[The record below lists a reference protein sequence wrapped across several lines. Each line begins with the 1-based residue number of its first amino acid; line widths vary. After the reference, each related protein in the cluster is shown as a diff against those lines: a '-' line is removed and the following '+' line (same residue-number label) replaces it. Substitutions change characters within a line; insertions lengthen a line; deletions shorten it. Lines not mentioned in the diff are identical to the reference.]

1 MNKLFSRSIFAIFSV
16 LLLSGSGFMIQDAY
30 AAADITYTAATATT
44 TTITLTFSEAMD
56 SSSAQY
62 TDWTISTGQS
72 VSSVTHTNGTT
83 GMTLNLASSLK
94 TDAVPTVTYAEN
106 GHLTDSAGG
115 TTDTVVV
122 GAVTSTDGIVPV
134 VYAATVASPIT
145 VSMRMSESVTND
157 DAAIGD
163 FTIGGVRSS
172 PSVTVI
178 SGSTSNTLTLTLDT
192 AIVYGDTPT
201 ITYALNGRVID
212 DGATGNQLAAFTNQA
227 VANGLSK
234 PATSDCSDCTS
245 PELQGVKITTSSD
258 EYVLKTGDEPIHIT
272 ADVGDKVTVIL
283 AVTDNKSVD
292 TIPFAGLYTNF
303 EQRPSG
309 MNLFY
314 ANNYDNNLNQIST
327 SFYEWNVRSDDVP
340 YDYDNTVSLSTGVP
354 TVTNGEFL
362 IPFTMTFNDSM
373 ESSQVAVK
381 IYDAAGNRLHVV
393 LPVTLEILGHP
404 LLDFDHIGKQ
414 KVMSFF
420 DESVLSTMVGQWS
433 DSESDI
439 TELSTLLGIA
449 DETLP
454 PWTTNLATWVADDR
468 IDSADMIVAIEYL
481 INN

>member
-106 GHLTDSAGG
+106 GHLTDTGVSE
-115 TTDTVVV
+115 DTVVV
-122 GAVTSTDGIVPV
+122 GAVTSTDGIVPTV
-134 VYAATVASPIT
+134 DAATVASSIT
-145 VSMRMSESVTND
+145 VSMKMSESVTND
-157 DAAIGD
+157 SATTAD

-172 PSVTVI
+172 PTVTAI

-201 ITYALNGRVID
+201 ITYTLNGRVID

-303 EQRPSG
+303 EQRPSD

-314 ANNYDNNLNQIST
+314 ASNYDNLKQDST
-327 SFYEWNVRSDDVP
+327 SFYEWNARADDVS
-340 YDYDNTVSLSTGVP
+340 YDYDNTVFLSTSVP
-354 TVTNGEFL
+354 TVTNAELL

-373 ESSQVAVK
+373 ETSQIIVK
-381 IYDAAGNRLHVV
+381 IYDVAGNRLHVT

>member
-106 GHLTDSAGG
+106 GHLTDTGVSE
-115 TTDTVVV
+115 DTVVV
-122 GAVTSTDGIVPV
+122 GAVTSTDGIVPTV
-134 VYAATVASPIT
+134 DAATVASSIT
-145 VSMRMSESVTND
+145 VSMKMSESVTND
-157 DAAIGD
+157 SATTAD

-172 PSVTVI
+172 PTVTAI

-303 EQRPSG
+303 EQRPSD

-314 ANNYDNNLNQIST
+314 ASNYDNLKQDST
-327 SFYEWNVRSDDVP
+327 SFYEWNARADDVS
-340 YDYDNTVSLSTGVP
+340 YDYDNTVFLSTSVP
-354 TVTNGEFL
+354 TVTNAELL

-373 ESSQVAVK
+373 ETSQIIVK
-381 IYDAAGNRLHVV
+381 IYDVAGNRLHVT

-404 LLDFDHIGKQ
+404 LLDFDDMGKQ